1 MALLGGSSE
10 ASVTKRL
17 AGTIFIIRV
26 FSAALAYFSQIL
38 LARWMGGSDYGVYVY
53 VWTWVLLLGSMM
65 DFGISASAQKI
76 IPEYRTRGEHA
87 LLRGFLSG
95 SRWMTF
101 AVSSVV
107 SLLLAGVV
115 KGLSPWIDA
124 NAIVPLYIGCLTL
137 PAFVVANTQD
147 GIARSHDWMRL
158 GLMPQFIVR
167 QSLIIGFTAG
177 AFVLGFNL
185 GATAA
190 MSASAAA
197 VWIAMIGQMIVLN
210 RRLGGH
216 IEPGPKAY
224 DFRGWLAVSL
234 PILMVEGFYLLL
246 SYTDVLVLQQFR
258 SSEEVGVYFAVVKTL
273 ALVSFIHYAMAATT
287 AHRFAEYHALGDKAR
302 LSAYVAHAIQWT
314 FWPSLAAT
322 ILLLALG
329 KPLLWLFGPQFVV
342 GYDIMF
348 IAAIGLVV
356 RSAIGPVERLLN
368 MLGHQHI
375 CALAYALAFVMNVV
389 LCVMLVPRFGGH
401 GAAAATS
408 ISLAFETVLLFW
420 IVRRRLGLHVL
431 AFGKTLGHWS
441 QTAYD
446 MRSNTTSPA
455 PQIGEITTS
464 TPYAHKTFLFRP
476 IRAIDSTFIP
486 CVAIYSSTCETE
498 LDASRNDRSALR
510 RIGIRRRPAGRDDR
524 RWRRLADDA
533 AADPAVR
540 RPPVDRC
547 RHRPALRR
555 GDQDRRQPGAWL
567 GRSIHWPAVIRLASG
582 SIPASIVTLLVLW
595 QLELNGEAARSLVNL
610 VLCFALSS
618 RRFR

>member
-1 MALLGGSSE
+1 MAVMDTQPTTTPPAGLIARLRAMLGGSSE

-26 FSAALAYFSQIL
+26 LSAALAYLSQIL

-101 AVSSVV
+101 VV
-107 SLLLAGVV
+107 SAFVALLLAGVV
-115 KGLSPWIDA
+115 KLLSPWLAA
-124 NAIVPLYIGCLTL
+124 NEIVPLYVGCLTL

-167 QSLIIGFTAG
+167 QSLIIGLTAG
-177 AFVLGFNL
+177 AFALGFNL

-190 MSASAAA
+190 MLASCAA
-197 VWIAMIGQMIVLN
+197 VWIAMVGQMIVLN
-210 RRLGGH
+210 RRLSGH
-216 IEPGPKAY
+216 IEPGARAY
-224 DFRGWLAVSL
+224 DFRGWLAISL

-258 SSEEVGVYFAVVKTL
+258 TSEEVGVYFAVVKTL
-273 ALVSFIHYAMAATT
+273 ALVSFIHYAMSATT
-287 AHRFAEYHALGDKAR
+287 AHRFAEYHATGDTAR
-302 LSAYVAHAIQWT
+302 LSAYVAHAIKWT

-322 ILLLALG
+322 VFLLALG

-348 IAAIGLVV
+348 VAAIGLVV

-389 LCVMLVPRFGGH
+389 LCVALVPRFGGH

-408 ISLAFETVLLFW
+408 ISLTFETVLLFW
-420 IVRRRLGLHVL
+420 IVRQRLGLHVL
-431 AFGKTLGHWS
+431 AFGK
-441 QTAYD
+441 
-446 MRSNTTSPA
+446 R
-455 PQIGEITTS
+455 
-464 TPYAHKTFLFRP
+464 
-476 IRAIDSTFIP
+476 
-486 CVAIYSSTCETE
+486 
-498 LDASRNDRSALR
+498 
-510 RIGIRRRPAGRDDR
+510 
-524 RWRRLADDA
+524 
-533 AADPAVR
+533 
-540 RPPVDRC
+540 
-547 RHRPALRR
+547 
-555 GDQDRRQPGAWL
+555 
-567 GRSIHWPAVIRLASG
+567 
-582 SIPASIVTLLVLW
+582 
-595 QLELNGEAARSLVNL
+595 
-610 VLCFALSS
+610 
-618 RRFR
+618 

>member
-1 MALLGGSSE
+1 VTVTDVPSTTAPPAGVMARLRSMLDGSGE
-10 ASVTKRL
+10 ASLTKRL

-26 FSAALAYFSQIL
+26 ISAALAYLSQIL

-76 IPEYRTRGEHA
+76 IPEYRACGEHE

-101 AVSSVV
+101 AVSALVSV
-107 SLLLAGVV
+107 LLAIVV
-115 KGLSPWIDA
+115 DGLSPWIDA
-124 NAIVPLYIGCLTL
+124 NAITPLLIGCLTL

-177 AFVLGFNL
+177 AFALGFDL
-185 GATAA
+185 GATLA
-190 MSASAAA
+190 MLASAAA

-210 RRLGGH
+210 RRLGHH
-216 IEPGPKAY
+216 IKPGPKAY
-224 DFRGWLAVSL
+224 NFRGWLAISL

-273 ALVSFIHYAMAATT
+273 ALVSFIHYAMSATT
-287 AHRFAEYHALGDKAR
+287 AHRFAEYHTSGDSAR
-302 LSAYVAHAIQWT
+302 LSAYVAHAIKWT

-322 ILLLALG
+322 ILLLAMG

-348 IAAIGLVV
+348 VAAIGLVV

-375 CALAYALAFVMNVV
+375 CALAYALAFAMNVV
-389 LCVMLVPRFGGH
+389 LCVALVPRFGGH

-408 ISLAFETVLLFW
+408 ISLVFETVLLFW
-420 IVRRRLGLHVL
+420 IVRKRLGLHVL
-431 AFGKTLGHWS
+431 AFGKLAAS
-441 QTAYD
+441 
-446 MRSNTTSPA
+446 TS
-455 PQIGEITTS
+455 S
-464 TPYAHKTFLFRP
+464 
-476 IRAIDSTFIP
+476 
-486 CVAIYSSTCETE
+486 
-498 LDASRNDRSALR
+498 
-510 RIGIRRRPAGRDDR
+510 
-524 RWRRLADDA
+524 
-533 AADPAVR
+533 
-540 RPPVDRC
+540 
-547 RHRPALRR
+547 
-555 GDQDRRQPGAWL
+555 
-567 GRSIHWPAVIRLASG
+567 
-582 SIPASIVTLLVLW
+582 
-595 QLELNGEAARSLVNL
+595 
-610 VLCFALSS
+610 
-618 RRFR
+618 

>member
-1 MALLGGSSE
+1 MDAQSASPVPSSLLARLRSKLAGAGSE
-10 ASVTKRL
+10 ASVTQRL

-26 FSAALAYFSQIL
+26 ISAALAYLSQIL

-76 IPEYRTRGEHA
+76 IPEYRACGEYE

-101 AVSSVV
+101 AVSALVSV
-107 SLLLAGVV
+107 LLAIAVD
-115 KGLSPWIDA
+115 GLSPWIDA
-124 NAIVPLYIGCLTL
+124 KAITPLFIGCLTL

-147 GIARSHDWMRL
+147 GIARSHDWMLL

-167 QSLIIGFTAG
+167 QSLIIGITAG

-190 MSASAAA
+190 MIASAAA
-197 VWIAMIGQMIVLN
+197 VWIAMIGQMIALN

-216 IEPGPKAY
+216 IEPGARAY
-224 DFRGWLAVSL
+224 DFRGWLSVSL
-234 PILMVEGFYLLL
+234 PILLVESFYLLL

-258 SSEEVGVYFAVVKTL
+258 PSEEVGVYFAVVKTL
-273 ALVSFIHYAMAATT
+273 ALVSFIHYAMSATT
-287 AHRFAEYHALGDKAR
+287 AHRFAEYNSLGDKAR
-302 LSAYVAHAIQWT
+302 LSAYVAHAIKWT

-322 ILLLALG
+322 LVLLALG

-389 LCVMLVPRFGGH
+389 LCVALVPRFGGH

-408 ISLAFETVLLFW
+408 IALTFETVLLFA

-431 AFGKTLGHWS
+431 AFGKR
-441 QTAYD
+441 AA
-446 MRSNTTSPA
+446 TS
-455 PQIGEITTS
+455 S
-464 TPYAHKTFLFRP
+464 
-476 IRAIDSTFIP
+476 
-486 CVAIYSSTCETE
+486 
-498 LDASRNDRSALR
+498 
-510 RIGIRRRPAGRDDR
+510 
-524 RWRRLADDA
+524 
-533 AADPAVR
+533 
-540 RPPVDRC
+540 
-547 RHRPALRR
+547 
-555 GDQDRRQPGAWL
+555 
-567 GRSIHWPAVIRLASG
+567 
-582 SIPASIVTLLVLW
+582 
-595 QLELNGEAARSLVNL
+595 
-610 VLCFALSS
+610 
-618 RRFR
+618 

>member
-10 ASVTKRL
+10 ASVTRRL

-76 IPEYRTRGEHA
+76 IPEYRTSGEHA

-95 SRWMTF
+95 SRWITF
-101 AVSSVV
+101 AVSSIV

-167 QSLIIGFTAG
+167 QSLIIGLTAG

-190 MSASAAA
+190 MGASAAA

-234 PILMVEGFYLLL
+234 PILLVESFYLLL

-287 AHRFAEYHALGDKAR
+287 AHRFAEYHALGDKPR

-348 IAAIGLVV
+348 IAADRPRG
-356 RSAIGPVERLLN
+356 
-368 MLGHQHI
+368 
-375 CALAYALAFVMNVV
+375 ALRHR
-389 LCVMLVPRFGGH
+389 PGR
-401 GAAAATS
+401 AAAQHARPPAH
-408 ISLAFETVLLFW
+408 LRAGLCARLRHEPRA
-420 IVRRRLGLHVL
+420 VR
-431 AFGKTLGHWS
+431 
-441 QTAYD
+441 
-446 MRSNTTSPA
+446 
-455 PQIGEITTS
+455 
-464 TPYAHKTFLFRP
+464 
-476 IRAIDSTFIP
+476 
-486 CVAIYSSTCETE
+486 
-498 LDASRNDRSALR
+498 DAGAALR
-510 RIGIRRRPAGRDDR
+510 RPWRGGRDLDLAGVRDGAAVLDRAPAARPARAGVRQALILR
-524 RWRRLADDA
+524 AHYERLED
-533 AADPAVR
+533 
-540 RPPVDRC
+540 
-547 RHRPALRR
+547 
-555 GDQDRRQPGAWL
+555 
-567 GRSIHWPAVIRLASG
+567 SRLHD
-582 SIPASIVTLLVLW
+582 IFLP
-595 QLELNGEAARSLVNL
+595 
-610 VLCFALSS
+610 
-618 RRFR
+618 